1 MHTFEKETQI
11 NIQYLHSF
19 IFQNIYLQRELCKNF
34 NSFQCAYA
42 SVLLLCAAQPA
53 SRRYYRG
60 NEDERRPDVV
70 DLARA
75 RLLDMNRE
83 MSDVLSSTASRRMND
98 AHTITGTHRSVRIQ
112 SGDRRGARIR
122 SSRVGETLRLFFRP
136 KKAFF

>member
-42 SVLLLCAAQPA
+42 SVLLLCAARPAQPA

-75 RLLDMNRE
+75 RLLDVNRV

-98 AHTITGTHRSVRIQ
+98 AHTITGSHRSVRIQ
-112 SGDRRGARIR
+112 SGDRGGARIR
-122 SSRVGETLRLFFRP
+122 SSRVGDLFFRP